1 MKAIPVR
8 TAAAA
13 ALLLALSACGG
24 KASFDVGGVFVNSQ
38 GVSQPLAN
46 SGLVL
51 KNGSDTLPVAVGS
64 TSFKFNNSISYG
76 TAYEISVQ
84 TPPNHMNCTV
94 ANGSGSAG
102 HTQTI
107 TASVICSQNTY
118 KIGGTV
124 SGITGDTVVTLINGS
139 LGGSVTLNKD
149 STSYAF
155 AAEVADGQAY
165 GVTVAQVEPAGALKC
180 VVANPSGVMSNAPRT
195 DINVTC
201 SAP

>member
-24 KASFDVGGVFVNSQ
+24 KASFDVGGVFVNSA

-51 KNGSDTLPVAVGS
+51 KNGGDTLKVEVGA

-76 TAYEISVQ
+76 TAYEITVL
-84 TPPNHMNCTV
+84 TPPNHMNCAV
-94 ANGSGSAG
+94 SGGSGSAG

-107 TASVICSQNTY
+107 TANVICTQNAY

-139 LGGSVTLNKD
+139 LGGAVALTKD
-149 STSYAF
+149 STSYSF
-155 AAEVADGQAY
+155 AADVADGQAY
-165 GVTVAQVEPAGALKC
+165 GVTVAEIKPAGALKC
-180 VVANPSGVMSNAPRT
+180 VVANASDVMGSAPRT
-195 DINVTC
+195 NINVTC
-201 SAP
+201 TPP